1 LWASSLSQNSPVT
14 RESRSYSQS
23 KGSDEIFGGY
33 RLYVPDS
40 ARESYTAW
48 AQSIVDLPEPKMQE
62 LHGEQEQTYVKF
74 LDVFGSESTNRGDNV
89 AMRKANVSLVNSMAS
104 IFSFGLWAT
113 WMAASETK
121 WQAAGIC
128 CTHHCIF
135 GAKAT

>member
-1 LWASSLSQNSPVT
+1 
-14 RESRSYSQS
+14 
-23 KGSDEIFGGY
+23 
-33 RLYVPDS
+33 
-40 ARESYTAW
+40 
-48 AQSIVDLPEPKMQE
+48 MQE

-74 LDVFGSESTNRGDNV
+74 LDAFGSESTNRGDNV